1 MFDVIIIG
9 AGPAGL
15 TAGIYLQRAGLKTLI
30 LEKETIGGQISSSPV
45 VENYPGFQS
54 ISGSELALKLYDQAV
69 DLGAIIEIEEVLSI
83 ENGPVKKVKTDYA
96 EYEASAIIIATGAK
110 YKKLGVKKEEEFLG
124 RGIHFCTTCDGAF
137 YKNKTVAVIG
147 GANTAVTNALYL
159 SDLASKVYLIYHGAN
174 LKAEKTLKMKVAS
187 KKNIEIIYNA
197 EVTEFKG
204 ETTLTGVQIDIN
216 GTLNEIM
223 LDGVFESIGM
233 SAETEKFSNI
243 IEVDENK
250 YFKSEDT
257 LTSFDGIYVAGD
269 CRSKTLRQLT
279 TATSDGSIAA
289 TMAIKYIQNLE

>member
-1 MFDVIIIG
+1 MAF
-9 AGPAGL
+9 
-15 TAGIYLQRAGLKTLI
+15 LI
-30 LEKETIGGQISSSPV
+30 ESGKE
-45 VENYPGFQS
+45 
-54 ISGSELALKLYDQAV
+54 D
-69 DLGAIIEIEEVLSI
+69 
-83 ENGPVKKVKTDYA
+83 
-96 EYEASAIIIATGAK
+96 
-110 YKKLGVKKEEEFLG
+110 EFLG

-159 SDLASKVYLIYHGAN
+159 SDLASKVYLIYRGAN

-197 EVTEFKG
+197 ELTEFKG

>member
-124 RGIHFCTTCDGAF
+124 RGIHFCTTCDGSF

-197 EVTEFKG
+197 ELTEFKG

-257 LTSFDGIYVAGD
+257 LTCFDGIYVAGD
-269 CRSKTLRQLT
+269 CRGKTLRQLT